1 MAEIKRNAMGQFQK
15 GTDSPN
21 PGGRPKGSITKIM
34 REFMYEIDDSGF
46 SRVQQLCIILWDAA
60 LKGDLTAMKLI
71 MDRVDGTPQQTIETN
86 VRELEPI
93 KVIQIGDDD
102 DEVIIGHQLHEKDE
116 KGFA

>member
-1 MAEIKRNAMGQFQK
+1 MAEIKRNTKGQFQK

-46 SRVQQLCIILWDAA
+46 SRVQQLCIILWDSA
-60 LKGDLTAMKLI
+60 LKGDLQAIKLI

-93 KVIQIGDDD
+93 KVIQIGDEPDPDD
-102 DEVIIGHQLHEKDE
+102 KIV
-116 KGFA
+116 A